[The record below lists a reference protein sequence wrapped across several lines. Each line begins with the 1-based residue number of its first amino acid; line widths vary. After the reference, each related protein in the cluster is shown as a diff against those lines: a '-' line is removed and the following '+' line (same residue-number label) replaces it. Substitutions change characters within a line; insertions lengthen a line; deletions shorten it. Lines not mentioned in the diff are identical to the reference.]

1 MPSLPALKEQ
11 FEVQTFGCTI
21 SDINREIAQAASPEV
36 VAVNLISA
44 AEEKIHAH
52 CVDEAGQMI
61 NRAKYI
67 LSEFC
72 SQRKPF
78 PIAYVKS
85 ITKQ

>member
-11 FEVQTFGCTI
+11 FELQTFGCTI
-21 SDINREIAQAASPEV
+21 SDINREVARATSPEV

-44 AEEKIHAH
+44 AEEKMYAH

-72 SQRKPF
+72 SQRSTSQ
-78 PIAYVKS
+78 AACMKS
-85 ITKQ
+85 TIKQ